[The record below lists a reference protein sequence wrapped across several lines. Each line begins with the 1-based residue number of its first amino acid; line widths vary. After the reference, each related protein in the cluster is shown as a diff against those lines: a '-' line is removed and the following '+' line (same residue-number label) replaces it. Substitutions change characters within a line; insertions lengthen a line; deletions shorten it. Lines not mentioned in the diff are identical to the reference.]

1 MKFLLGADETCRT
14 PLQKNCCNTDLKPKT
29 TKSAPHMMPTQIIQ
43 LPSFAA
49 VLLLLLL
56 PPPPLWYRRSHHQGL
71 PPQPPPPSP
80 PIFLVKPLNHMAQ
93 LDAITLASCPC
104 LYRGGEI
111 VNRHMEIV
119 DLFFWRSPKVWFWFW
134 ALFYDLDTIW
144 VVFGYLG
151 LGALFLVQKGG
162 PKRTT
167 CRYTI

>member
-1 MKFLLGADETCRT
+1 MKYNKNKKVSRRARVDPTVDRNEFIRLRRTEDFKAPGA
-14 PLQKNCCNTDLKPKT
+14 
-29 TKSAPHMMPTQIIQ
+29 SGAP
-43 LPSFAA
+43 A
-49 VLLLLLL
+49 
-56 PPPPLWYRRSHHQGL
+56 
-71 PPQPPPPSP
+71 
-80 PIFLVKPLNHMAQ
+80 
-93 LDAITLASCPC
+93 DAEEI
-104 LYRGGEI
+104 LYIGGEI

-144 VVFGYLG
+144 VLFGFLG